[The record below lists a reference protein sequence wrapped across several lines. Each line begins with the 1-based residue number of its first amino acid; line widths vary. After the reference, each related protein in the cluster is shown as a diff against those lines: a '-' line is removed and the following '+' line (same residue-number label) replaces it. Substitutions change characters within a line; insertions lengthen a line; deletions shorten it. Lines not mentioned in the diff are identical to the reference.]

1 MSEVLPTSA
10 GVVCRHLDLSTG
22 HLPLAERDAC
32 ELYLSS
38 GGTAGRSCLGGP
50 YGWMIYVPT
59 EAEDVPQD
67 VSPEL
72 AALMVQAREQDCH
85 YIHFDRDGSIDE
97 TLPFYD

>member
-1 MSEVLPTSA
+1 MSNAKPSTA
-10 GVVCRHLDLSTG
+10 GLVCRHLDLSTG
-22 HLPLAERDAC
+22 HLPVAERDAC

-38 GGTAGRSCLGGP
+38 EGTAGRSCLGGP

-72 AALMVQAREQDCH
+72 AALMAQAREQDCH
-85 YIHFDRDGSIDE
+85 YIHFDRDGLIDE
-97 TLPFYD
+97 ALPFFE